1 MMNKHLSRLAGL
13 ASFNTRS
20 VTAALAVSAALLSG
34 FVADAD
40 AGQLNVNVSA
50 RGNQRS
56 TWQDAFDKFKKANP
70 DVDLKITY
78 ITEEAY
84 KVQMGG
90 WLATDPPDVVSW
102 HDGERMAY
110 YAKRGL
116 LEDLSGDWAKNGWS
130 QQYASVKEAST
141 YNGKQYAAP
150 LGYDAYGFF
159 YRKDLFQKA
168 GIKGEPKTWEEFL
181 DACKKLKA
189 SGVAPI
195 AVAARDSWTLA
206 AWFDYL
212 DLRINGNEFHQ
223 KLMAGEVPYTDPR
236 VKKVY
241 TTWKTLMDDHYYID
255 NALSY
260 DLDSIG
266 PFLANGKA
274 AMMLMGTFFSAGI
287 PSSVKDQIGFMRF
300 PVIDPKVPMAE
311 DGPVNVLL
319 VPAKAKNKTDA
330 RRLLAFMETPEIN
343 ADLARGWGQLPSNS
357 KATEP
362 EDPISKVGFQTLAS
376 TTGGIA
382 QFYDRDMTKEM
393 ADEGM
398 KAMQQFYNDP
408 SQIDSLLARL
418 EATRK
423 RIYHK

>member
-1 MMNKHLSRLAGL
+1 MIALRLRRLAQVSIAAAMVAGAL
-13 ASFNTRS
+13 AS
-20 VTAALAVSAALLSG
+20 VTADAAT
-34 FVADAD
+34 
-40 AGQLNVNVSA
+40 LNVNVSA

-70 DVDLKITY
+70 DVDLKVTY

-110 YAKRGL
+110 YAQRGL
-116 LEDLSGDWAKNGWS
+116 LEDLSSDWSKNGWS

-141 YNGKQYAAP
+141 YKGKQYAAP

-159 YRKDLFQKA
+159 YRKDLFEKA
-168 GIKGEPKTWEEFL
+168 GIKSEPKTWDEFL
-181 DACKKLKA
+181 EANKKLKA
-189 SGVAPI
+189 IGVAPI

-212 DLRINGNEFHQ
+212 NLRINGNEFHQ
-223 KLMAGEVPYTDPR
+223 KLMAGEIPYTDPR

-241 TTWKTLMDDHYYID
+241 ATWKTLIDDHYFID

-260 DLDSIG
+260 DLDSIA
-266 PFLANGKA
+266 PFLASGKA
-274 AMMLMGTFFSAGI
+274 SMMLMGTFFSAGLP
-287 PSSVKDQIGFMRF
+287 PSIKPQIGFFRF
-300 PVIDPKVPMAE
+300 PVIDANVPMAE

-319 VPAKAKNKTDA
+319 VPAKAKNKADA
-330 RRLLAFMETPEIN
+330 RKLLAFMEQPQIN
-343 ADLARGWGQLPSNS
+343 AELAKGWGQLPSNS
-357 KATEP
+357 QAAEP
-362 EDPISKVGFQTLAS
+362 EDAISKVGFQTLAN
-376 TTGGIA
+376 TKGGIA
-382 QFYDRDMTKEM
+382 QFYDRDMQKEM

-398 KAMQQFYNDP
+398 KAMQQFYSDP
-408 SQIDSLLARL
+408 SQLDAVLARL

-423 RIYHK
+423 RIYQK

>member
-1 MMNKHLSRLAGL
+1 MIALRLRRLAQVSIAAALVAGAL
-13 ASFNTRS
+13 AS
-20 VTAALAVSAALLSG
+20 VTADAAT
-34 FVADAD
+34 
-40 AGQLNVNVSA
+40 LNINVSA

-70 DVDLKITY
+70 DVDLKVTY

-110 YAKRGL
+110 YAQRGL
-116 LEDLSGDWAKNGWS
+116 LEDLSSDWSKNGWS

-141 YNGKQYAAP
+141 YKGKQYAAP

-159 YRKDLFQKA
+159 YRKDLFEKA
-168 GIKGEPKTWEEFL
+168 GIKSEPKTWDEFL
-181 DACKKLKA
+181 EANRKLKA
-189 SGVAPI
+189 IGVAPI

-212 DLRINGNEFHQ
+212 NLRINGNEFHQ
-223 KLMAGEVPYTDPR
+223 KLMAGEIPYTDPR

-241 TTWKTLMDDHYYID
+241 TTWKTLIDDHYFID

-260 DLDSIG
+260 DLDSIA
-266 PFLANGKA
+266 PFLASGKA
-274 AMMLMGTFFSAGI
+274 SMMLMGTFFSAGLP
-287 PSSVKDQIGFMRF
+287 PSIKPQIGFFRF
-300 PVIDPKVPMAE
+300 PVIDANVPMAE

-319 VPAKAKNKTDA
+319 IPAKAKNKADA
-330 RRLLAFMETPEIN
+330 RKLLAFMEQPQIN
-343 ADLARGWGQLPSNS
+343 AELAKGWGQLPSNS
-357 KATEP
+357 EAAEP
-362 EDPISKVGFQTLAS
+362 EDAISKVGFQTLAN
-376 TTGGIA
+376 TKGGIA
-382 QFYDRDMTKEM
+382 QFYDRDMQKEM

-398 KAMQQFYNDP
+398 KAMQQFYSDP
-408 SQIDSLLARL
+408 SQLDAVLARL

-423 RIYHK
+423 RIYQK

>member
-1 MMNKHLSRLAGL
+1 MIALRLRRLAQVSIAAALVAGTL
-13 ASFNTRS
+13 AS
-20 VTAALAVSAALLSG
+20 VA
-34 FVADAD
+34 ADA
-40 AGQLNVNVSA
+40 ATLNVNVSA

-70 DVDLKITY
+70 DVDLKVTY

-90 WLATDPPDVVSW
+90 WLATDPPDIVSW

-110 YAKRGL
+110 YAQRGL
-116 LEDLSGDWAKNGWS
+116 LEDLSSDWNKNGWS

-141 YNGKQYAAP
+141 YKGKQYAAP

-159 YRKDLFQKA
+159 YRKDLFEKA
-168 GIKGEPKTWEEFL
+168 GIKSEPKTWDELLE
-181 DACKKLKA
+181 ANKKLKA
-189 SGVAPI
+189 IGVAPI

-212 DLRINGNEFHQ
+212 DLRINGNAFHQ

-241 TTWKTLMDDHYYID
+241 TTWKTLLDNHDYID

-260 DLDSIG
+260 DLDSIA
-266 PFLANGKA
+266 PFLVNGKA
-274 AMMLMGTFFSAGI
+274 AMMLMGTFFSASI
-287 PSSVKDQIGFMRF
+287 PASLKDQIGFFRF
-300 PVIDPKVPMAE
+300 PVVDANVPMAE

-319 VPAKAKNKTDA
+319 IPAKAKNKADA
-330 RRLLAFMETPEIN
+330 RKLLAFMEQPQIN
-343 ADLARGWGQLPSNS
+343 ADLAKGWGQLPSNS
-357 KATEP
+357 QASEP
-362 EDPISKVGFQTLAS
+362 DDAISKVGFQTLAN
-376 TTGGIA
+376 TKGGIA
-382 QFYDRDMTKEM
+382 QFYDRDMQKEM

-398 KAMQQFYNDP
+398 KAMQQFYSDP
-408 SQIDSLLARL
+408 SQLDTVLAHL

-423 RIYHK
+423 RIYQK

>member
-1 MMNKHLSRLAGL
+1 MIALRFGRLARVSI
-13 ASFNTRS
+13 A
-20 VTAALAVSAALLSG
+20 AALVAGALGSAA
-34 FVADAD
+34 VNAAT
-40 AGQLNVNVSA
+40 LNVNVSA

-56 TWQDAFDKFKKANP
+56 TWQDAFDQFKKANP
-70 DVDLKITY
+70 DVDLKVTY

-110 YAKRGL
+110 YAQRGL
-116 LEDLSGDWAKNGWS
+116 LEDLSPDWAKNNWS
-130 QQYASVKEAST
+130 QQYASVKQAST
-141 YNGKQYAAP
+141 YKGRQYAAP

-159 YRKDLFQKA
+159 YRKDLFEKA
-168 GIKGEPKTWEEFL
+168 GIKSEPKTWEEFI
-181 DACKKLKA
+181 DATNKLKA
-189 SGVAPI
+189 IGVAPI

-223 KLMAGEVPYTDPR
+223 KLMAGEIPYTDPR

-241 TTWKTLMDDHYYID
+241 TTWKTLLDNHAYID

-260 DLDSIG
+260 DVDSVA
-266 PFLANGKA
+266 PFLVNGKA
-274 AMMLMGTFFSAGI
+274 AMMLMGTFFSASFP
-287 PSSVKDQIGFMRF
+287 PSIKDQIGFFRF
-300 PVIDPKVPMAE
+300 PVIDANVPMAE

-319 VPAKAKNKTDA
+319 IPAKAKNKADA
-330 RRLLAFMETPEIN
+330 RRLLAFMETPRIN
-343 ADLARGWGQLPSNS
+343 AELAKGWGQLPSNS
-357 KATEP
+357 QAAEP
-362 EDPISKVGFQTLAS
+362 EDAISKVGFQTLAN
-376 TTGGIA
+376 TKGGIA
-382 QFYDRDMTKEM
+382 QFYDRDMQKEM

-398 KAMQQFYNDP
+398 KAMQQFYSDP
-408 SQIDSLLARL
+408 SQLDTVLAHL

>member
-1 MMNKHLSRLAGL
+1 MIANRLRSL
-13 ASFNTRS
+13 ARAS
-20 VTAALAVSAALLSG
+20 AALAVVATLWSAAA
-34 FVADAD
+34 ADAET
-40 AGQLNVNVSA
+40 LTVNVSA

-70 DVDLKITY
+70 DIDLKVTY
-78 ITEEAY
+78 VTEEAY

-110 YAKRGL
+110 YAQRGL
-116 LEDLSGDWAKNGWS
+116 LEDLSPDWSKNNWT

-141 YNGKQYAAP
+141 YKGKQYAAP

-159 YRKDLFQKA
+159 YRKDLFDKA
-168 GIKGEPKTWEEFL
+168 GVTTEPKTWDEFL
-181 DACKKLKA
+181 EACKKLKA

-212 DLRINGNEFHQ
+212 DLRINGNAFHQ
-223 KLMAGEVPYTDPR
+223 QLMAGEIPYTDAR

-241 TTWKTLMDDHYYID
+241 MAWKTLIDDHYFIE

-260 DLDSIG
+260 DLDSIA

-274 AMMLMGTFFSAGI
+274 SMMLMGTFFSASI
-287 PSSVKDQIGFMRF
+287 PASIKPETGFFRF
-300 PVIDPKVPMAE
+300 PVIDPNVPIAE

-319 VPAKAKNKTDA
+319 IPAKAKNKADA
-330 RRLLAFMETPEIN
+330 HKLLAFMETPEIN

-357 KATEP
+357 QATPP
-362 EDPISKVGFQTLAS
+362 EDAISKVGFQTLAN
-376 TTGGIA
+376 TKGGIA

-398 KAMQQFYNDP
+398 KAMQQFYSDP
-408 SQIDSLLARL
+408 SQLDSILARL
-418 EATRK
+418 EETRK
-423 RIYHK
+423 RIYKK

>member
-1 MMNKHLSRLAGL
+1 MIALRLRRLARVSL
-13 ASFNTRS
+13 AAALVAGTLGY
-20 VTAALAVSAALLSG
+20 VTADAATLT
-34 FVADAD
+34 
-40 AGQLNVNVSA
+40 VNVSA

-70 DVDLKITY
+70 DVDLKVTY

-110 YAKRGL
+110 YAQRGL
-116 LEDLSGDWAKNGWS
+116 LEDLTPDWNKNGWS

-141 YNGKQYAAP
+141 YKGKQYAAP

-159 YRKDLFQKA
+159 YRKDLFEKA
-168 GIKGEPKTWEEFL
+168 GVKSEPKTWDEFL

-223 KLMAGEVPYTDPR
+223 KLMAGEIPYTDAR

-241 TTWKTLMDDHYYID
+241 TAWKTLIDDHYYID

-260 DLDSIG
+260 DLDSIA
-266 PFLANGKA
+266 PFLVSGKA
-274 AMMLMGTFFSAGI
+274 SMMLMGTFFSARKSAVEPGAFCATEKI
-287 PSSVKDQIGFMRF
+287 EALRIASSVKHLSG
-300 PVIDPKVPMAE
+300 PMC
-311 DGPVNVLL
+311 
-319 VPAKAKNKTDA
+319 A
-330 RRLLAFMETPEIN
+330 R
-343 ADLARGWGQLPSNS
+343 
-357 KATEP
+357 
-362 EDPISKVGFQTLAS
+362 LAS
-376 TTGGIA
+376 GRCWPPRKSRG
-382 QFYDRDMTKEM
+382 Y
-393 ADEGM
+393 
-398 KAMQQFYNDP
+398 
-408 SQIDSLLARL
+408 SSSLLPLSHDQPIEHGHQHGCGHDKHA
-418 EATRK
+418 A
-423 RIYHK
+423 

>member
-1 MMNKHLSRLAGL
+1 MIANRLRSL
-13 ASFNTRS
+13 ARAS
-20 VTAALAVSAALLSG
+20 AALAVVATLWTAA
-34 FVADAD
+34 AAD
-40 AGQLNVNVSA
+40 AGTLTVNVSA

-70 DVDLKITY
+70 DIDLKVTY
-78 ITEEAY
+78 VTEEAY

-110 YAKRGL
+110 YAQRGL
-116 LEDLSGDWAKNGWS
+116 LEDLSPDWSKNNWT

-141 YNGKQYAAP
+141 YKGKQYAAP

-159 YRKDLFQKA
+159 YRKDLFDKA
-168 GIKGEPKTWEEFL
+168 GVTTEPKTWDEFL
-181 DACKKLKA
+181 EACKKLKA

-212 DLRINGNEFHQ
+212 DLRINGNAFHQ
-223 KLMAGEVPYTDPR
+223 QLMAGEIPYTDAR

-241 TTWKTLMDDHYYID
+241 MAWKTLIDDHYFIE

-260 DLDSIG
+260 DLDSIA

-274 AMMLMGTFFSAGI
+274 SMMLMGTFFSASI
-287 PSSVKDQIGFMRF
+287 PASIKPETGFFRF
-300 PVIDPKVPMAE
+300 PVIDPNVPIAE

-319 VPAKAKNKTDA
+319 IPAKAKNKADA
-330 RRLLAFMETPEIN
+330 HKLLAFMETPEIN

-357 KATEP
+357 QATPP
-362 EDPISKVGFQTLAS
+362 EDAISKVGFQTLAN
-376 TTGGIA
+376 TKGGIA

-398 KAMQQFYNDP
+398 KAMQQFYSDP
-408 SQIDSLLARL
+408 SQLDSILARL
-418 EATRK
+418 EETRK
-423 RIYHK
+423 RIYKK

>member
-1 MMNKHLSRLAGL
+1 MIAHRLRSL
-13 ASFNTRS
+13 AHAS
-20 VTAALAVSAALLSG
+20 AALALVAGVLCCT
-34 FVADAD
+34 VADA
-40 AGQLNVNVSA
+40 ATLTVNVSA

-70 DVDLKITY
+70 DVDLKVTY

-110 YAKRGL
+110 YAQRGL
-116 LEDLSGDWAKNGWS
+116 LEDLSPDWSKNGWS

-141 YNGKQYAAP
+141 YKGKQYAAP

-159 YRKDLFQKA
+159 YRKDLFEKA
-168 GIKGEPKTWEEFL
+168 GIKGEPKTWDEFL
-181 DACKKLKA
+181 DACAKLKA

-212 DLRINGNEFHQ
+212 DLRINGNAFHQ
-223 KLMAGEVPYTDPR
+223 QLMAGEIPYTDAR

-241 TTWKTLMDDHYYID
+241 MAWKTLIDDHYFID

-260 DLDSIG
+260 DLDSIA

-274 AMMLMGTFFSAGI
+274 SMMLMGTFFSASI
-287 PSSVKDQIGFMRF
+287 PASIRPQTGFFRF
-300 PVIDPKVPMAE
+300 PVIDANVPTAE

-319 VPAKAKNKTDA
+319 IPAKAKNKADA
-330 RRLLAFMETPEIN
+330 RKLLAFMETPQIN
-343 ADLARGWGQLPSNS
+343 ADLAKGWGQLPSNS
-357 KATEP
+357 QSAAP
-362 EDPISKVGFQTLAS
+362 EDEISKVGFQTLAN
-376 TTGGIA
+376 TKGGIA

-398 KAMQQFYNDP
+398 KAMQQFYSDP
-408 SQIDSLLARL
+408 SQLDAVLVRL

-423 RIYHK
+423 RIYKK

>member
-1 MMNKHLSRLAGL
+1 MTASPLRRLARL
-13 ASFNTRS
+13 
-20 VTAALAVSAALLSG
+20 SAA
-34 FVADAD
+34 VAVVAAVFSSTTVDA
-40 AGQLNVNVSA
+40 ATLNVNVSA

-70 DVDLKITY
+70 DVDLKVTY

-110 YAKRGL
+110 YAQRGL
-116 LEDLSGDWAKNGWS
+116 LDDLSPDWSKNGWS

-141 YNGKQYAAP
+141 YHGKQYAAP

-159 YRKDLFQKA
+159 YRKDLFDKA
-168 GIKGEPKTWEEFL
+168 GIKGEPKTWDEFL

-212 DLRINGNEFHQ
+212 DLRINGNAFHQ
-223 KLMAGEVPYTDPR
+223 QLMAGEIPYTDPR

-241 TTWKTLMDDHYYID
+241 MAWKTLIDDHYFID

-260 DLDSIG
+260 DLDSIA

-274 AMMLMGTFFSAGI
+274 AMMLMGTFFSASI
-287 PSSVKDQIGFMRF
+287 PDSIKSETSFFRF
-300 PVIDPKVPMAE
+300 PVIDPKVAMAE

-319 VPAKAKNKTDA
+319 IPAKAKNKADA
-330 RRLLAFMETPEIN
+330 HRLLAFMEQPEIN

-357 KATEP
+357 KSVEP
-362 EDPISKVGFQTLAS
+362 DGAISKIGFQILAN
-376 TTGGIA
+376 TDGGIA

-398 KAMQQFYNDP
+398 KAMQQFYSDP
-408 SQIDSLLARL
+408 SQLDAVLARL
-418 EATRK
+418 EETRK
-423 RIYHK
+423 RIYKK

>member
-1 MMNKHLSRLAGL
+1 MIALRLRRFAQVSI
-13 ASFNTRS
+13 A
-20 VTAALAVSAALLSG
+20 AALVASALGSAA
-34 FVADAD
+34 VDA
-40 AGQLNVNVSA
+40 ATLNVNVSA

-56 TWQDAFDKFKKANP
+56 TWQDAFDQFKKANP
-70 DVDLKITY
+70 DIDLKVTY

-110 YAKRGL
+110 YAQRGL
-116 LEDLSGDWAKNGWS
+116 LEDLSSDWAKNGWS

-141 YNGKQYAAP
+141 YKGKQYAAP

-159 YRKDLFQKA
+159 YRKDLFEKA
-168 GIKGEPKTWEEFL
+168 GIKSEPKTWDEFI
-181 DACKKLKA
+181 AATNKLKA
-189 SGVAPI
+189 IGVAPI

-223 KLMAGEVPYTDPR
+223 KLMAGEIPYTDPR
-236 VKKVY
+236 VKKVF
-241 TTWKTLMDDHYYID
+241 TTWKTLLDNHVYID

-260 DLDSIG
+260 DLDSIA
-266 PFLANGKA
+266 PFLVNGKA
-274 AMMLMGTFFSAGI
+274 GMMLMGTFFSASFP
-287 PSSVKDQIGFMRF
+287 PSIKDQIGFFRF
-300 PVIDPKVPMAE
+300 PVIDANVPMAE

-319 VPAKAKNKTDA
+319 IPAKAKNKADA
-330 RRLLAFMETPEIN
+330 RKLLAFMETPKIN
-343 ADLARGWGQLPSNS
+343 AELAKGWGQLPSNS
-357 KATEP
+357 QAAEP
-362 EDPISKVGFQTLAS
+362 DDAISKVGFQTLAN
-376 TTGGIA
+376 TKGGIA
-382 QFYDRDMTKEM
+382 QFYDRDMQKEM

-408 SQIDSLLARL
+408 SQLDTVLAHL

-423 RIYHK
+423 RIYQK

>member
-1 MMNKHLSRLAGL
+1 MIALRLRRLAHVSI
-13 ASFNTRS
+13 A
-20 VTAALAVSAALLSG
+20 AALVAGSLCCAAVDAAT
-34 FVADAD
+34 
-40 AGQLNVNVSA
+40 LNVNVSA

-70 DVDLKITY
+70 DVDLKVTY

-84 KVQMGG
+84 KVQMSG

-110 YAKRGL
+110 YAQRGL
-116 LEDLSGDWAKNGWS
+116 LEDLSPDWSKNGWS

-141 YNGKQYAAP
+141 YKGKQYAAP

-159 YRKDLFQKA
+159 YRKDLFEKA
-168 GIKGEPKTWEEFL
+168 GIKSEPKTWDEFL

-212 DLRINGNEFHQ
+212 DLRINGNAFHQ
-223 KLMAGEVPYTDPR
+223 QLMAGEIPYTDAR

-241 TTWKTLMDDHYYID
+241 AAWKTLIDDHYFID

-260 DLDSIG
+260 DLDSIA
-266 PFLANGKA
+266 PFLVNGKA
-274 AMMLMGTFFSAGI
+274 SMMLMGTFFSASI
-287 PSSVKDQIGFMRF
+287 PANLKPQTGFFRF
-300 PVIDPKVPMAE
+300 PVIDANVPMAE

-319 VPAKAKNKTDA
+319 IPAKAKNKADA
-330 RRLLAFMETPEIN
+330 RKLLAFMEQPQIN
-343 ADLARGWGQLPSNS
+343 ADLAKGWGQLPSNS
-357 KATEP
+357 QSAEP
-362 EDPISKVGFQTLAS
+362 EDAISKVGFQTLAN
-376 TTGGIA
+376 TKGGIA
-382 QFYDRDMTKEM
+382 QFYDRDMQKEM

-398 KAMQQFYNDP
+398 KAMQQFYSDP
-408 SQIDSLLARL
+408 SQLDAVLVRL

-423 RIYHK
+423 RIYQK

>member
-1 MMNKHLSRLAGL
+1 MKTSGINQTRLAGRRT
-13 ASFNTRS
+13 TRLS
-20 VTAALAVSAALLSG
+20 SAVAAVAMAAALL
-34 FVADAD
+34 
-40 AGQLNVNVSA
+40 AGVSAQAGELNVNVSA

-70 DVDLKITY
+70 DVDLKVTY
-78 ITEEAY
+78 VTEEAY

-110 YAKRGL
+110 YAQRGL
-116 LEDLSGDWAKNGWS
+116 LEDLSSDWSKNGWD

-141 YNGKQYAAP
+141 YKGKQYAAP

-159 YRKDLFQKA
+159 YRKDLFEKA
-168 GIKGEPKTWEEFL
+168 GIKGEPKTWDEFL

-212 DLRINGNEFHQ
+212 DLRINGNAFHQ
-223 KLMAGEVPYTDPR
+223 KLMAGEVPYTDAR

-241 TTWKTLMDDHYYID
+241 MAWKTLIDDHYFID

-260 DLDSIG
+260 DLDSIA
-266 PFLANGKA
+266 PFLVNGKA
-274 AMMLMGTFFSAGI
+274 SMMLMGTFFSASI
-287 PSSVKDQIGFMRF
+287 PASVKPDTGFFRF
-300 PVIDPKVPMAE
+300 PIVDANVPTAE

-319 VPAKAKNKTDA
+319 VPAKAKNKADA
-330 RRLLAFMETPEIN
+330 RRLLAFMETPQIN

-357 KATEP
+357 KAAEP
-362 EDPISKVGFQTLAS
+362 DDPISKVGFQTLAS

-398 KAMQQFYNDP
+398 KAMQQFYSDP
-408 SQIDSLLARL
+408 SQLDSLLARL

-423 RIYHK
+423 RIYKK

>member
-1 MMNKHLSRLAGL
+1 MIAHRLRRLAQVSIAAAVVAGAL
-13 ASFNTRS
+13 AS
-20 VTAALAVSAALLSG
+20 VTADAAT
-34 FVADAD
+34 
-40 AGQLNVNVSA
+40 LNVNVSA

-70 DVDLKITY
+70 DVDLKVTY

-110 YAKRGL
+110 YAQRGL
-116 LEDLSGDWAKNGWS
+116 LEDLSSDWAKNGWS

-141 YNGKQYAAP
+141 YKGKQYAAP

-159 YRKDLFQKA
+159 YRKDLFEKA
-168 GIKGEPKTWEEFL
+168 GIKSEPKTWDEFL
-181 DACKKLKA
+181 EANKKLKA
-189 SGVAPI
+189 IGVAPI

-212 DLRINGNEFHQ
+212 NLRINGNAFHQ
-223 KLMAGEVPYTDPR
+223 KLMAGEIPYTDPR

-241 TTWKTLMDDHYYID
+241 TTWRTLIDNHDYID

-260 DLDSIG
+260 DLDSIA
-266 PFLANGKA
+266 PFLVNGKA
-274 AMMLMGTFFSAGI
+274 AMMLMGTFFSASI
-287 PSSVKDQIGFMRF
+287 PPSLKDQIGFFRF
-300 PVIDPKVPMAE
+300 PVIDANVPMAE

-319 VPAKAKNKTDA
+319 IPAKAKNKADA
-330 RRLLAFMETPEIN
+330 RKLLAFMEQPQIN
-343 ADLARGWGQLPSNS
+343 ADLAKGWGQLPSNS
-357 KATEP
+357 KAAEP
-362 EDPISKVGFQTLAS
+362 EDAISKVGFQTLAN
-376 TTGGIA
+376 TQGGIA
-382 QFYDRDMTKEM
+382 QFYDRDMQKEM

-398 KAMQQFYNDP
+398 KAMQQFYSDP
-408 SQIDSLLARL
+408 SQLDAVLARL

-423 RIYHK
+423 RIYQK

>member
-1 MMNKHLSRLAGL
+1 MINKHLSRIAGL

-116 LEDLSGDWAKNGWS
+116 LEDLSGDWSKNGWS

-212 DLRINGNEFHQ
+212 DLRINGNAFHQ

-241 TTWKTLMDDHYYID
+241 TTWKQLLDDKDFID
-255 NALSY
+255 NSLSY
-260 DLDSIG
+260 DLDAAQ
-266 PFLANGKA
+266 PFLFQGKA
-274 AMMLMGTFFSAGI
+274 AMMLMGTFITGGF
-287 PSSVKDQIGFMRF
+287 PPNVKPNMSYFQF
-300 PVIDPKVPMAE
+300 PIIDSNVPTAE
-311 DGPVNVLL
+311 DGPVESLHI
-319 VPAKAKNKTDA
+319 PAKAKNKADA
-330 RRLLAFMETPEIN
+330 HTFLAFVETPEQG
-343 ADLARGWGQLPSNS
+343 AKLATGLGSLSANS
-357 KATEP
+357 KSPEP
-362 EDPISKVGFQTLAS
+362 EDPISKIGFQILSNTK
-376 TTGGIA
+376 GGIA

-398 KAMQQFYNDP
+398 KGMQQFIADP
-408 SQIDSLLARL
+408 TKIDAILAQL
-418 EATRK
+418 EQTRK
-423 RIYHK
+423 RIYKK

>member
-1 MMNKHLSRLAGL
+1 MIALRLRRLAQVSIAAALVAGAL
-13 ASFNTRS
+13 AS
-20 VTAALAVSAALLSG
+20 VTADAAT
-34 FVADAD
+34 
-40 AGQLNVNVSA
+40 LNVNVSA

-70 DVDLKITY
+70 DVDLKVTY

-110 YAKRGL
+110 YAQRGL
-116 LEDLSGDWAKNGWS
+116 LEDLSSDWSKNGWS

-141 YNGKQYAAP
+141 YKGKQYAAP

-159 YRKDLFQKA
+159 YRKDLFEKA
-168 GIKGEPKTWEEFL
+168 GIRSEPKTWDEFL
-181 DACKKLKA
+181 EANKKLKA
-189 SGVAPI
+189 IGVAPI

-212 DLRINGNEFHQ
+212 NLRINGNEFHQ
-223 KLMAGEVPYTDPR
+223 KLMAGEIPYTDPR

-241 TTWKTLMDDHYYID
+241 TTWKTLIDDHYFID

-260 DLDSIG
+260 DLDSIA
-266 PFLANGKA
+266 PFLTSGKA
-274 AMMLMGTFFSAGI
+274 SMMLMGTFFSAGLP
-287 PSSVKDQIGFMRF
+287 PSIKPQIGFFRF
-300 PVIDPKVPMAE
+300 PVIDANVPMAE

-319 VPAKAKNKTDA
+319 IPAKAKNKADA
-330 RRLLAFMETPEIN
+330 RKLLAFMEQPQIN
-343 ADLARGWGQLPSNS
+343 AELAKGWGQLPSNS
-357 KATEP
+357 QAAEP
-362 EDPISKVGFQTLAS
+362 EDAISKVGFQTLAN
-376 TTGGIA
+376 TKGGIA
-382 QFYDRDMTKEM
+382 QFYDRDMQKEM

-398 KAMQQFYNDP
+398 KAMQQFYSDP
-408 SQIDSLLARL
+408 SQLDAVLARL

-423 RIYHK
+423 RIYQK